1 MYTTFAFAKP
11 NKDSKF
17 EKINI
22 KRNVAGDGDVTFA
35 LKYCG
40 VCHTD
45 VHYAEGHDGLNTK
58 YPCVPGHELAGV
70 VTNIGPGVTKVKVGD
85 RVGVGCM
92 VDSCGNCPMCKQGDE
107 RFCKS
112 GKKKYH

>member
-1 MYTTFAFAKP
+1 MSDMYSTVAWAKTAA
-11 NKDSKF
+11 DSEF
-17 EKINI
+17 SKIEI
-22 KRNVAGDGDVTFA
+22 QRNVAGEHDVTFEV
-35 LKYCG
+35 KYCG
-40 VCHTD
+40 ICHTD
-45 VHYAEGHDGLNTK
+45 VHIANNDMMSTK

-85 RVGVGCM
+85 RVGVGCI

-112 GKKKYH
+112 GKKK